1 MVPEMNRLGEEI
13 GLGGGLEK
21 ALLLF
26 FLATDTVAS
35 PRNGFQSFLLHVL
48 FAGEARPE
56 VSLRDSVE
64 SLFVGPPAVLLAL
77 HDQMS
82 QFFLFL
88 EQPLPV
94 LLDSSLV
101 HGASLKLRL
110 LRLNP

>member
-1 MVPEMNRLGEEI
+1 MVPEMNRVGEEI

-26 FLATDTVAS
+26 FLAADTVAS
-35 PRNGFQSFLLHVL
+35 PRNSFQSFLLHVL
-48 FAGEARPE
+48 
-56 VSLRDSVE
+56 
-64 SLFVGPPAVLLAL
+64 LAL
-77 HDQMS
+77 HDQMP

-110 LRLNP
+110 